1 MVYELIL
8 GVIIVFL
15 LILIWIMYK
24 IGINKGKSEKE
35 IEWQSNLIR
44 LRREI
49 ADKQRVNIKGRV
61 GETFAPFLEG
71 FPFKASESKFIGD
84 PIDYLVFEG
93 LDERNIKGIHLVEVK
108 TDKSQ
113 LSKIQK
119 QIKNIVDE
127 TNSDKLGFHTFEFK
141 TNQND

>member
-8 GVIIVFL
+8 GAIIVFL

-35 IEWQSNLIR
+35 IEWQSNLVR
-44 LRREI
+44 LRKDI

-61 GETFAPFLEG
+61 GEIFAPFLEG

-93 LDERNIKGIHLVEVK
+93 LDERNIKRIHLVEVK

-113 LSKIQK
+113 LSKVQK
-119 QIKNIVDE
+119 QIKNIINE